1 MPLDPVLTE
10 SDILHN
16 LKPCCICLG
25 IRLGRVIKAVNEG
38 AKTFQEISK
47 KTGIGRGQCGAT
59 RCGATVKR
67 LLEERNKPPV
77 VESEDDFMPKVI
89 LKKNLVSL

>member
-1 MPLDPVLTE
+1 MISSPIQNE
-10 SDILHN
+10 SEILLN

-25 IRLGRVIKAVNEG
+25 IRLGKVIKAVNEG

-67 LLEERNKPPV
+67 LLEERNKTEV
-77 VESEDDFMPKVI
+77 VESEEEFTPKVI
-89 LKKNLVSL
+89 MKKSLSS